1 MAQHIAEPGESPI
14 LCLDTCS
21 ALDVLCDPSR
31 REVGLPEQEA
41 SLFLL
46 GMGETGSGLEVRVAD
61 QVRLE
66 YADRVERVQKETTR
80 ALRKLRSQIEKVD
93 ELVGL
98 HGCKG
103 QIVLDHWY
111 GHPKR
116 CRKAADR
123 WMKIA
128 ASVPTPSDVEKR
140 AFARVNKALP
150 PAGRGKSEMKDCVIL
165 ETYLAYVKALRVDSN
180 RTVVFVSS
188 NTKDFANERGN
199 DVADE
204 IRAEFLAV
212 DLKYAP
218 NMRIARRL
226 LGLLPSKAS
235 RLSARE
241 PAT

>member
-1 MAQHIAEPGESPI
+1 MA
-14 LCLDTCS
+14 
-21 ALDVLCDPSR
+21 
-31 REVGLPEQEA
+31 
-41 SLFLL
+41 
-46 GMGETGSGLEVRVAD
+46 ETGSGLEVRVAD

-66 YADRVERVQKETTR
+66 YADRVEGVQEKTTL
-80 ALRKLRSQIEKVD
+80 ALTKLQSQIQKID
-93 ELVGL
+93 ELAGL

-103 QIVLDHWY
+103 QVVLDHWD

-123 WMKIA
+123 WMRIA
-128 ASVPTPSDVEKR
+128 KSIPTPSDVEKR

-150 PAGRGKSEMKDCVIL
+150 PAGRGKNEMKDCVIL
-165 ETYLAYVKALRVDSN
+165 ETYLAYVRALRVDST

-188 NTKDFANERGN
+188 NTRDFANERGN

-226 LGLLPSKAS
+226 LGLLPSEAS
-235 RLSARE
+235 RLSATE
-241 PAT
+241 SAT

>member
-1 MAQHIAEPGESPI
+1 MTQHTAEPGESPI

-21 ALDVLCDPSR
+21 VLDVLRDPR
-31 REVGLPEQEA
+31 RRDVTPQEQDA

-46 GMGETGSGLEVRVAD
+46 SVAETGSDLEVRVAD
-61 QVRLE
+61 QVRHE
-66 YADRVERVQKETTR
+66 YAERVQGVQKEATC
-80 ALRKLRSQIEKVD
+80 ALTELRNQIRKIN
-93 ELVGL
+93 ELSGL
-98 HGCKG
+98 HGRKG
-103 QIVLDHWY
+103 QVVLKHWD

-123 WMKIA
+123 WMKVAKSI
-128 ASVPTPSDVEKR
+128 PTPADVEKR

-150 PAGRGKSEMKDCVIL
+150 PAGRGKNEMKDCVIL
-165 ETYLAYVKALRVDSN
+165 ETYLAYVRALRVDST

-188 NTKDFANERGN
+188 NTRDFANERGN

-204 IRAEFLAV
+204 IRAELTAV

-226 LGLLPSKAS
+226 LDLLPSEVS
-235 RLSARE
+235 GLSAG
-241 PAT
+241 AT